1 MKYLII
7 FFSALIIE
15 IASTFYIS
23 FVSERDL
30 VGMIIFSSLGP
41 FLSLPFAGF
50 MVDSKNWPDRIK
62 LAICLSLGYGIGSI
76 LVFIFKF

>member
-1 MKYLII
+1 MKYVII

-23 FVSERDL
+23 YVSERNL
-30 VGMIIFSSLGP
+30 IGMVIFACLGP

-50 MVDSKNWPDRIK
+50 MVDSKNWLQRIK
-62 LAICLSLGYGIGSI
+62 LAICLSFGYGIGA
-76 LVFIFKF
+76 FIVYFFKF